1 MLITRN
7 LGFKT
12 LPGDRNGLA
21 HWFLEPLK
29 KITFEKIFSCCF
41 TDVCVL
47 KT

>member
-1 MLITRN
+1 MTMLITRN

-29 KITFEKIFSCCF
+29 KLH
-41 TDVCVL
+41 L
-47 KT
+47 KKYFHVVFMLFH